1 MNLALRSLRLLLG
14 LQILLPTLGFGA
26 LSWDSQKIQLTA
38 KTGEKQASGVFH
50 FTNAGSATITI
61 TSVVPSCGC
70 TTAELARRTY
80 APGETGEIKAT
91 ITMGDMMGVQ
101 EKTIT
106 VTTDEAAGKP
116 VPLILR
122 VTIPELFTCTPQTLL
137 WRIGDKLEEKSALIS
152 ATEAQ
157 RIAAIEV
164 KAVVSGEVSAHVEPV
179 EAGTKF
185 RLLVRPAST
194 SKIMTA
200 GISCI
205 VRFADGMTLPFTV
218 NALVR

>member
-157 RIAAIEV
+157 RIAAIAA
-164 KAVVSGEVSAHVEPV
+164 KAVVSGDVSRHAQP
-179 EAGTKF
+179 AGA
-185 RLLVRPAST
+185 RH
-194 SKIMTA
+194 
-200 GISCI
+200 
-205 VRFADGMTLPFTV
+205 TL
-218 NALVR
+218 